1 MKMSVTDIEFSD
13 LFGNPA
19 IDKTELAF
27 IELLRFSQENAKKHG
42 LTTGREAMILQRA
55 YRAISK
61 EIAEK
66 VRAMEASLPKHTGPI
81 KLD

>member
-1 MKMSVTDIEFSD
+1 MSTAEVEFGD
-13 LFGNPA
+13 LLGNA
-19 IDKTELAF
+19 SIDKTELAF

-66 VRAMEASLPKHTGPI
+66 VKEVEASLPKHSGPI
-81 KLD
+81 KLA

>member
-1 MKMSVTDIEFSD
+1 MSTAPPDFGD
-13 LFGNPA
+13 LLGTMT
-19 IDKTELAF
+19 IDKTEQAF
-27 IELLRFSQENAKKHG
+27 IELLRFSQDNAKKHG
-42 LTTGREAMILQRA
+42 LTTGREAMLLQRA

-66 VRAMEASLPKHTGPI
+66 VRVMEASLPKHTGPI

>member
-1 MKMSVTDIEFSD
+1 MSTNEVEFSD
-13 LFGNPA
+13 LLGNGT

-42 LTTGREAMILQRA
+42 LTAGREAMLLQRA

-61 EIAEK
+61 EIAAR
-66 VRAMEASLPKHTGPI
+66 VRALEASLPKHTGPI
-81 KLD
+81 RLE

>member
-1 MKMSVTDIEFSD
+1 MSITDVEFAD
-13 LFGNPA
+13 LFGSPA

-42 LTTGREAMILQRA
+42 LTTGREAMILNRA

-61 EIAEK
+61 EIAAK
-66 VRAMEASLPKHTGPI
+66 VKEVEASLPKHSGPI
-81 KLD
+81 KLE